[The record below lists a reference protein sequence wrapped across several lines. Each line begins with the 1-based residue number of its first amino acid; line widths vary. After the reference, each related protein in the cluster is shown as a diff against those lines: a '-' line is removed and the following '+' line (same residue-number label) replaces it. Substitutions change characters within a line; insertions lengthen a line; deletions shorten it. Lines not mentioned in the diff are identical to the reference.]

1 MQNDDD
7 TRENIQLPFVLTN
20 MNQENEEKSIVRIYI
35 LHQGHVEVW
44 GHLCSHE
51 QNTT

>member
-1 MQNDDD
+1 MQTDDD
-7 TRENIQLPFVLTN
+7 PRENIQPMSMLTI